1 MGIIRHIEDASEAG
15 DAYEKAGEQAI
26 DGGFGYFR
34 VLSDYVDEM
43 SFDQDIKIVRIDNR
57 FSVALGPHRL
67 PDASDCKEAVVWE
80 DIPLDDFKTEYPNA
94 EEVGFED
101 SDDWGSKD
109 MIRIAEYMCIKPEK
123 TNIHQLEDGS
133 VIEDE
138 ELREIQKL
146 YPEFEPT
153 VSRETIKNKVKWYK
167 VTGHEVLDKED
178 MLGTYIPVIKVV
190 GEETT
195 MPDGKIRLSGAI
207 EPMMDP
213 QRIHNYAHAG
223 FIENVAL
230 APRAPWVAAD
240 AQVEDYED
248 EYAQANRKN
257 IAVLKYKPVSEEG
270 HLLPSPQR
278 TPPPGMSTGWQAA
291 IQNTRE
297 AIEGAA
303 GMYGPTVGST
313 SQEKSGIA
321 LREQKEQGMVGNF
334 HFPDNLS
341 KSIQHCGRILLEW
354 IPKIYDADRVA
365 RMLGEDGDVE
375 LAFLNQDQEQAVMPR
390 MDQMGQKV
398 GNIYNLNVGRYDVT
412 VSTGPSYTAK
422 RQEAAEMQMEML
434 SKMPDMLQIFGDI
447 MFKNLDTP
455 GSDEI
460 AKRLETMLPPEIRQL
475 EDEDEEVDPKVRAMM
490 DQMDQAMAQIEE
502 KAQVLAQAEQELTTR
517 AQETDSD
524 KAAVSADQ
532 RVLSAQKT
540 AFESKVREEMAKM
553 ELLGRTLVDNIEDV
567 VEPVALQLAQTE
579 QTEEEAE
586 PTVAPVMQQILMAI
600 NETTAQTQLKM
611 VDAVNSAMERMS
623 EALTQGLNAPRE
635 TTLLT
640 DNDNNPIG
648 STSRVVPLDS

>member
-1 MGIIRHIEDASEAG
+1 
-15 DAYEKAGEQAI
+15 
-26 DGGFGYFR
+26 
-34 VLSDYVDEM
+34 
-43 SFDQDIKIVRIDNR
+43 
-57 FSVALGPHRL
+57 
-67 PDASDCKEAVVWE
+67 
-80 DIPLDDFKTEYPNA
+80 
-94 EEVGFED
+94 
-101 SDDWGSKD
+101 
-109 MIRIAEYMCIKPEK
+109 
-123 TNIHQLEDGS
+123 
-133 VIEDE
+133 
-138 ELREIQKL
+138 
-146 YPEFEPT
+146 
-153 VSRETIKNKVKWYK
+153 
-167 VTGHEVLDKED
+167 
-178 MLGTYIPVIKVV
+178 
-190 GEETT
+190 
-195 MPDGKIRLSGAI
+195 
-207 EPMMDP
+207 
-213 QRIHNYAHAG
+213 
-223 FIENVAL
+223 
-230 APRAPWVAAD
+230 
-240 AQVEDYED
+240 
-248 EYAQANRKN
+248 
-257 IAVLKYKPVSEEG
+257 
-270 HLLPSPQR
+270 
-278 TPPPGMSTGWQAA
+278 
-291 IQNTRE
+291 
-297 AIEGAA
+297 
-303 GMYGPTVGST
+303 
-313 SQEKSGIA
+313 
-321 LREQKEQGMVGNF
+321 
-334 HFPDNLS
+334 
-341 KSIQHCGRILLEW
+341 
-354 IPKIYDADRVA
+354 
-365 RMLGEDGDVE
+365 
-375 LAFLNQDQEQAVMPR
+375 

-524 KAAVSADQ
+524 KAAVSDDQ